1 MFGMNQEGLIALAWV
16 IGIFVA
22 AGLGWWVLKRFTKTA
37 DSIID
42 IAKPVGMAID
52 GILALVIADP
62 IKEAQAR
69 GWVQALI
76 NGMIKV
82 ENRKDEIDAI
92 AEAQGLTPDQIGKLY
107 RETAIKYAEELVEDL
122 GITKPDFLT
131 MGIIESLLEGLYS
144 MMDKWFPAEM
154 VEVVEVDLNKFK
166 GDK

>member
-1 MFGMNQEGLIALAWV
+1 MFGINSEGLIAFAWV
-16 IGIFVA
+16 LGIFA
-22 AGLGWWVLKRFTKTA
+22 AVGAGWWLLKRFGKTV

-42 IAKPVGMAID
+42 IAKPIGMAID

-62 IKEAQAR
+62 IKEAKAR
-69 GWVQALI
+69 AWCKALI

-92 AEAQGLTPDQIGKLY
+92 AEAQNLTPAQVGKLY
-107 RETAIKYAEELVEDL
+107 RETAIKYAEELADDL

-144 MMDKWFPAEM
+144 MMDKWFPADTIK
-154 VEVVEVDLNKFK
+154 VFEVDLTKLNQ
-166 GDK
+166 DK